1 MEYQGLDSHQTLLQ
15 FIMCP
20 QVYNLCYANLFS
32 LFLFCFFEA
41 VFNCTEFKCAV
52 LARKE
57 EIDEKC
63 FLPC

>member
-1 MEYQGLDSHQTLLQ
+1 MEYQGSHQTLLE

-20 QVYNLCYANLFS
+20 QVYSLCYANLFC
-32 LFLFCFFEA
+32 LFLFCFEA